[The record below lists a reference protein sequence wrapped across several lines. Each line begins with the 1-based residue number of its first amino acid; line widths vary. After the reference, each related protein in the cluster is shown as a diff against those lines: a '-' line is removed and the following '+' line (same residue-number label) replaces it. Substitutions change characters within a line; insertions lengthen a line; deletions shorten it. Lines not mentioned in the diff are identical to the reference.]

1 MKENKKHE
9 KTDGKRLLIGTLL
22 ITIVIMSIG
31 YAALSQQLN
40 INGTAEI
47 SGTWNVAIT
56 DITMKGKTGN
66 ASEKTA
72 ASHTATTATFD
83 VALTAPGDSMTF
95 DVTVT
100 NAGNLDAI
108 LDSVVVT
115 PEENGSPAIQYTVTG
130 VTEKTTTLDHGT
142 TNVVTVEVK
151 WDPTATTMPAVLSKT
166 LAVTLNYVQK

>member
-1 MKENKKHE
+1 MKENKKYE
-9 KTDGKRLLIGTLL
+9 KTDGKKLLIGTLL

-31 YAALSQQLN
+31 YAALAQQLN

-56 DITMKGKTGN
+56 DIAMKEKTGN
-66 ASEKTA
+66 ATEKTT

-108 LDSVVVT
+108 LDSIVVT
-115 PEENGSPAIQYTVTG
+115 PEENGSPAIRYTVTG
-130 VTEKTTTLDHGT
+130 VTEKVTTLNHGS
-142 TNVVTVEVK
+142 TNVVTVKVQ
-151 WDPTATTMPAVLSKT
+151 WDPSATSMPAVLSKT
-166 LAVTLNYVQK
+166 VAVTLNYVQK